1 MKIGIVLDGLI
12 SSEHFSNQNLDND
25 LFCLN
30 QIATKD
36 GWHAVNRWF
45 SQNHD
50 VFIFTERSNNGIT
63 NRWLLEWNI
72 AYNNVIYDLSQSMQY
87 AKAVEIGCDIF
98 VCPDTYGSMN
108 TVSDTSVFM
117 LSTGNDTLLDNFY
130 NPISSLEELD
140 MVVSQW
146 SERKRKLNAAHVVRS
161 KS

>member
-1 MKIGIVLDGLI
+1 MRIGIVLDGLI
-12 SSEHFSNQNLDND
+12 SSEHFSNQNLDSD

-36 GWHAVNRWF
+36 GWHSVNRWF
-45 SQNHD
+45 AQNND
-50 VFIFTERSNNGIT
+50 VFIFTERSNQGVT

-72 AYNNVIYDLSQSMQY
+72 AYNNVVYDLSPDTQY

-98 VCPDTYGSMN
+98 VCPDTYGNISME
-108 TVSDTSVFM
+108 SDTSVFM
-117 LSTGNDTLLDNFY
+117 LSTGSKTLLDSSY

-140 MVVSQW
+140 KVINQW
-146 SERKRKLNAAHVVRS
+146 SEHKRKLNVTHAMRS